1 MTHSE
6 NSWDERY
13 RESDRIWPG
22 NVNAVL
28 ADVAADLSPETALDI
43 GCGEGADTMW
53 LAQRG

>member
-13 RESDRIWPG
+13 RESDRIWSG

-28 ADVAADLSPETALDI
+28 ADVAADLSTETALDI